1 MSGYMDPAISDIGAT
16 HEQELAL
23 IDARNVIRER
33 GKQIEIRL
41 HTEQKITR
49 DKLGSIKNRGT
60 VETDEPT
67 FYAYPVRY
75 NPSDK
80 ELDRAG
86 IRERVQV
93 TAKTSTLD
101 WNDAGY
107 SLETLKAIDSIRAT
121 VIIDGAKYEIRDKVL
136 ESQFGDTYLYVLLG
150 LNKI

>member
-1 MSGYMDPAISDIGAT
+1 MSGYMQPAISSIGIT
-16 HEQELAL
+16 HEQENAL
-23 IDARNVIRER
+23 IDARDVIRQL
-33 GKQIEIRL
+33 GKTIEIRL
-41 HTEQKITR
+41 HEEQKITR
-49 DKLGSIKNRGT
+49 DKFGSIKNRGT
-60 VETDEPT
+60 VSTDERT
-67 FYAYPVRY
+67 FYAYPVNF

-93 TAKTSTLD
+93 TAKTAMLD

-107 SLETLKAIDSIRAT
+107 TMETLKTIDSIRAT
-121 VIIDGAKYEIRDKVL
+121 VIINGAKYEIRDKVL